1 MVIDLQDIEQIILP
15 INVYRLVS
23 ESILE
28 NESQILDLNRRQMF
42 AGNDANGNTIKP
54 QYKYKTVKIKEEKGQ
69 PTDRVTLLDT
79 GDFYNSMFLN
89 PFGDPSEYA
98 EFEFDAKDYKTTDL
112 KDKYGDFILG
122 IERDDLDDAAEIIK
136 DTLIESYANELR
148 K

>member
-1 MVIDLQDIEQIILP
+1 M
-15 INVYRLVS
+15 
-23 ESILE
+23 
-28 NESQILDLNRRQMF
+28 
-42 AGNDANGNTIKP
+42 
-54 QYKYKTVKIKEEKGQ
+54 
-69 PTDRVTLLDT
+69 LDT

-89 PFGDPSEYA
+89 PFGNESEYA
-98 EFEFDAKDYKTTDL
+98 EFEFDAKDYKTADL